1 MFTGFNRQTCRTVIG
16 CSGTRKELN
25 FESTLTRSHP
35 VDKTAGTRIT
45 SEGHGLATRQLVR
58 STLVGKE
65 IPERTGYLDELPP
78 EP

>member
-25 FESTLTRSHP
+25 FESTLTRYHL
-35 VDKTAGTRIT
+35 VDKTAGTRIM
-45 SEGHGLATRQLVR
+45 SEGTAGNSSVVR